1 MRTCYFS
8 FHFLISPLAGPL
20 LPPACL
26 LIQAGRPEKGS
37 GGHQT
42 PRPASVPLQLDLLQ
56 SELAGLAEKRDTKS
70 GKEGRT
76 KKISLPASVSGTKD
90 LSGSTSKKGVER
102 KRSVDSSL
110 GSNLSPTLS
119 PDMKGFFKEK
129 LRSIKP
135 RKGNKVRVEEV
146 GVMRKGLSTGGA
158 TGYSHLDC
166 CADVPYNLAE
176 EPEQVDKNL
185 RFHSCN
191 ACTMYSVHCTNVQI

>member
-1 MRTCYFS
+1 M
-8 FHFLISPLAGPL
+8 
-20 LPPACL
+20 
-26 LIQAGRPEKGS
+26 
-37 GGHQT
+37 
-42 PRPASVPLQLDLLQ
+42 
-56 SELAGLAEKRDTKS
+56 
-70 GKEGRT
+70 
-76 KKISLPASVSGTKD
+76 
-90 LSGSTSKKGVER
+90 
-102 KRSVDSSL
+102 DSSL

-176 EPEQVDKNL
+176 EPEQVATKIYVFTHAMHVQCTAYIVQMYRSKYSPKN
-185 RFHSCN
+185 
-191 ACTMYSVHCTNVQI
+191 